1 MGDRVRREIDQSV
14 SNHELIQRIT
24 GYDLTEAE
32 LTRVFGISES
42 ALRKYETQGAQS
54 SQRLSLPRRKLLVL
68 EYCLSALE
76 NLGWPSPAA
85 ALKTIAIDDQ
95 PLAEFINRYAKD
107 DSITVILRHVLKG
120 AGPSTPP
127 IERYRTKYKYLNDDT
142 LAIASAEEPELLIEL
157 IEDTSLRPSTRG
169 DILEALAVGARPEYL
184 DLMMRQT
191 KSTAP
196 HIREAAYIGLFEYF
210 ESGAEYKNVAKIFA
224 QNLVQEAAPGV
235 RATLQALLA
244 NADPAKAL
252 NAALIADYG
261 PIEATAIKEAM
272 AIDREGYLAR
282 VRTVEEY
289 GGFNEAELTLLG
301 QCKSEGEA

>member
-85 ALKTIAIDDQ
+85 ALNTIAIDDQ

-107 DSITVILRHVLKG
+107 ESITIILRHVLKG

-127 IERYRTKYKYLNDDT
+127 LERYRARYQYLNDDT
-142 LAIASAEEPELLIEL
+142 LAIASAEDPELLIEL
-157 IEDTSLRPSTRG
+157 IEDTRLRPSTRG
-169 DILEALAVGARPEYL
+169 DILEALAVGARPEYF
-184 DLMMRQT
+184 DLLVHQT

-210 ESGAEYKNVAKIFA
+210 ESGAEYHHLAGLFTEGLA
-224 QNLVQEAAPGV
+224 HEAAAGV
-235 RATLQALLA
+235 RATLEDLLE
-244 NADPAKAL
+244 DMK
-252 NAALIADYG
+252 
-261 PIEATAIKEAM
+261 T
-272 AIDREGYLAR
+272 
-282 VRTVEEY
+282 
-289 GGFNEAELTLLG
+289 
-301 QCKSEGEA
+301 